1 MTNKKKIFDLTI
13 KKTAI
18 WPKHIEFTTTTTTT
32 GSHALFLSFRN

>member
-1 MTNKKKIFDLTI
+1 MTNKKNIFDMTI

-18 WPKHIEFTTTTTTT
+18 WPKHIEFTTTTT